1 MTSLTFENISLEEL
15 KGIAKWII
23 KSADNEKVWIFEGEM
38 GAGKTTFI
46 KSICEVLGVEKG
58 IQSPTFGLVNEY
70 NTNNKNIIYHF
81 DFYRIKH
88 QSEVMDIGF
97 EEYLDSGN
105 YCFIEWPAKIPDLLP
120 VTYLKIEI
128 TTGINI
134 DTRTIKVY
142 KL

>member
-1 MTSLTFENISLEEL
+1 MTSLTFENITLEDL

-23 KSADNEKVWIFEGEM
+23 KSADNIKVWIFEGEM

-46 KSICEVLGVEKG
+46 KAICEALGVERG

-70 NTNNKNIIYHF
+70 TTNGKAIIYHF
-81 DFYRIKH
+81 DFYRIIH

-105 YCFIEWPAKIPDLLP
+105 YCFIEWPTKIPDLLP
-120 VTYLKIEI
+120 DTYLKVEI
-128 TTGINI
+128 LNGINTE
-134 DTRTIKVY
+134 TRTIKVY

>member
-1 MTSLTFENISLEEL
+1 LTSLTFENISLEEL

>member
-1 MTSLTFENISLEEL
+1 MTSLTFENITLQDL
-15 KGIAKWII
+15 TGIARWII
-23 KSADNEKVWIFEGEM
+23 KSAENERVWIFVGDM

-46 KSICEVLGVEKG
+46 KAVCEALGVERG

-70 NTNNKNIIYHF
+70 YTKDKTVIYHF
-81 DFYRIKH
+81 DFYRINH

-105 YCFIEWPAKIPDLLP
+105 YCFIEWPEKIPGLLP
-120 VTYLKIEI
+120 QSFLKIEI
-128 TTGINI
+128 LTGNNAE
-134 DTRTIKVY
+134 TRTFKVY